1 MATKAQSHSLEARM
15 SSQRLVSDRAS
26 PIVVRRQTLELS
38 NQVALFP
45 GEKSVTASGGIKVD
59 CYSALLMFTTKV
71 RFSASVISM
80 SSACLHNLSCRN
92 RRNLAINISKATA
105 HSSWELSL
113 RSVRHRER
121 DSQDAFFLSFPDQN
135 VRGATRSRGENEE
148 MAKLFGFVKS
158 G

>member
-1 MATKAQSHSLEARM
+1 M

-45 GEKSVTASGGIKVD
+45 GEKSVTASGGIKVY
-59 CYSALLMFTTKV
+59 CYSALPTFATRV

-80 SSACLHNLSCRN
+80 SSACLHNLSFRN

-105 HSSWELSL
+105 FSSWELSL

-135 VRGATRSRGENEE
+135 VRGATTSREKTRSWPSCLG
-148 MAKLFGFVKS
+148 S
-158 G
+158 

>member
-1 MATKAQSHSLEARM
+1 
-15 SSQRLVSDRAS
+15 
-26 PIVVRRQTLELS
+26 
-38 NQVALFP
+38 
-45 GEKSVTASGGIKVD
+45 
-59 CYSALLMFTTKV
+59 
-71 RFSASVISM
+71 M

-92 RRNLAINISKATA
+92 RINLAINISKATA

>member
-71 RFSASVISM
+71 RFSASVIS
-80 SSACLHNLSCRN
+80 
-92 RRNLAINISKATA
+92 TA
-105 HSSWELSL
+105 QS
-113 RSVRHRER
+113 
-121 DSQDAFFLSFPDQN
+121 
-135 VRGATRSRGENEE
+135 
-148 MAKLFGFVKS
+148 
-158 G
+158 